1 MLRRVHPT
9 ERLDLC
15 ALSSTTTSPGDVEVR
30 RLSILRHYEILDTP
44 PEAPFERITALAAN
58 LFNVP
63 IAIIGF
69 LDRDRLWFKS
79 HRGLPATEVRR
90 VAGSCLSTPRAL
102 LGSDV
107 DPGFF
112 SRAPLRTQD
121 GFEMGELCVIDT
133 SPHREEE
140 HLAHNLQSLAD
151 IVMDQLELR
160 LSARRAQALHTGSDV
175 RNRFACLTVRQREI
189 LERVVAGQ
197 PSKNIAADLGISRR
211 TVESHRASIMQ
222 KTGATSIPA
231 LARLA
236 LLGAGIGA
244 LELLSLS
251 SSSGSAKASA

>member
-1 MLRRVHPT
+1 MLHRVHPT
-9 ERLDLC
+9 ERFDRC
-15 ALSSTTTSPGDVEVR
+15 MPSSVESAQAGTEAH
-30 RLSILRHYEILDTP
+30 RLSILLHYEILDTP
-44 PEAPFERITALAAN
+44 PEAPFERITTLAAN
-58 LFNVP
+58 IFNVP

-69 LDRDRLWFKS
+69 LDHDRLWFKS

-90 VAGSCLSTPRAL
+90 AEGACISTHRALIGSCGDT
-102 LGSDV
+102 
-107 DPGFF
+107 GFF
-112 SRAPLRTQD
+112 ASASLRTQD
-121 GFEMGELCVIDT
+121 GLEMGELCVVDT

-140 HLAHNLQSLAD
+140 HLAHNLQSLAH

-160 LSARRAQALHTGSDV
+160 LLARRAQAASAGFQV
-175 RNRFACLTVRQREI
+175 RDRFASLTSRQREV

-236 LLGAGIGA
+236 LLGAGLGA
-244 LELLSLS
+244 RELLSLAS
-251 SSSGSAKASA
+251 YSGSAILG

>member
-1 MLRRVHPT
+1 MLHRVHPT
-9 ERLDLC
+9 ERFECRTL
-15 ALSSTTTSPGDVEVR
+15 STTKPTQAGTEAY

-44 PEAPFERITALAAN
+44 PEAPFERIATLAAN

-69 LDRDRLWFKS
+69 LDHDRLWFKS
-79 HRGLPATEVRR
+79 HQGLPATEVRR
-90 VAGSCLSTPRAL
+90 IDGCGVVTPQAL
-102 LGSDV
+102 IGDRIE
-107 DPGFF
+107 PGFF
-112 SRAPLRTQD
+112 ASASLCTQD
-121 GFEMGELCVIDT
+121 GYDMGTLCVIDRR
-133 SPHREEE
+133 PHRAEE
-140 HLAHNLQSLAD
+140 HLVRNLKSLAD

-160 LSARRAQALHTGSDV
+160 LSTRRDHAPPTGPDI
-175 RNRFACLTVRQREI
+175 RARFADLTPRQREI

-236 LLGAGIGA
+236 LLGAGLGA
-244 LELLSLS
+244 RELLSLAS
-251 SSSGSAKASA
+251 HSGSAILG

>member
-1 MLRRVHPT
+1 MKAAQT
-9 ERLDLC
+9 GSE
-15 ALSSTTTSPGDVEVR
+15 AR

-44 PEAPFERITALAAN
+44 PEASFERITALAAN

-69 LDRDRLWFKS
+69 LDHDRLWFKS
-79 HRGLPATEVRR
+79 HRGLAATEVKR
-90 VAGSCLSTPRAL
+90 VVGSCISAPQAL
-102 LGSDV
+102 IGDDA

-112 SRAPLRTQD
+112 ASAPLRTQD
-121 GFEMGELCVIDT
+121 GFDMGELCVIDMC
-133 SPHREEE
+133 SHRTEE
-140 HLAHNLQSLAD
+140 HLVHNLKSLAD

-160 LSARRAQALHTGSDV
+160 LAARRDQAAPPGPDDI
-175 RNRFACLTVRQREI
+175 RARFADLTLRQREV

-231 LARLA
+231 LVRLA
-236 LLGAGIGA
+236 LLGAGLGA
-244 LELLSLS
+244 RELLSLA
-251 SSSGSAKASA
+251 SSSGSTILG

>member
-1 MLRRVHPT
+1 MLHRVHPT
-9 ERLDLC
+9 ERFEHRTLP
-15 ALSSTTTSPGDVEVR
+15 STKPTQAGTEAY

-44 PEAPFERITALAAN
+44 PEAPFERIATLAAN

-90 VAGSCLSTPRAL
+90 IGGSGVVTPQAL
-102 LGSDV
+102 IGDRIE
-107 DPGFF
+107 PGFF
-112 SRAPLRTQD
+112 ASASLCTQD
-121 GFEMGELCVIDT
+121 GYDMGTLCLIDRR
-133 SPHREEE
+133 PHHAEE
-140 HLAHNLQSLAD
+140 NLVRNLKSLAD

-160 LSARRAQALHTGSDV
+160 LSTRRDHAPPTGPDI
-175 RNRFACLTVRQREI
+175 RARFADLTPRQREV

-236 LLGAGIGA
+236 LLGAGLGA
-244 LELLSLS
+244 RELLSLAS
-251 SSSGSAKASA
+251 YSGSTILG

>member
-1 MLRRVHPT
+1 MKPAQT
-9 ERLDLC
+9 GIE
-15 ALSSTTTSPGDVEVR
+15 AN

-44 PEAPFERITALAAN
+44 PEAPFESITTLAAT

-69 LDRDRLWFKS
+69 LDHDRLWFKS

-90 VAGSCLSTPRAL
+90 VAGPYISTPQAL
-102 LGSDV
+102 LGGGA

-112 SRAPLRTQD
+112 ASAPLRTQD
-121 GFEMGELCVIDT
+121 GFDMGAIYVIDMC
-133 SPHREEE
+133 PHRTEQ
-140 HLAHNLQSLAD
+140 HLVHNLEALAD

-160 LSARRAQALHTGSDV
+160 LSARRDQAPSTAPDV
-175 RNRFACLTVRQREI
+175 RARFASLTLRQCEV

-222 KTGATSIPA
+222 RTGATSIPA
-231 LARLA
+231 LVQLA
-236 LLGAGIGA
+236 LLGAGLRA
-244 LELLSLS
+244 RELLSLAS
-251 SSSGSAKASA
+251 LSSAKILG

>member
-1 MLRRVHPT
+1 MPSSVESAHADT
-9 ERLDLC
+9 E
-15 ALSSTTTSPGDVEVR
+15 AH

-44 PEAPFERITALAAN
+44 PEAPFERITTLAAN

-63 IAIIGF
+63 IAVIGF
-69 LDRDRLWFKS
+69 LDHDRLWLKS
-79 HRGLPATEVRR
+79 HRGLAATEVQK
-90 VAGSCLSTPRAL
+90 VAGSCISTPQAL
-102 LGSDV
+102 IGSRV

-112 SRAPLRTQD
+112 ASAPLRTQD
-121 GFEMGELCVIDT
+121 GFDMGELCVVDMC
-133 SPHREEE
+133 PHRAEE
-140 HLAHNLQSLAD
+140 HLVHNLRSLAD

-160 LSARRAQALHTGSDV
+160 LSARRDQAAPPDPDV
-175 RNRFACLTVRQREI
+175 RGRFANLTLRQREV

-236 LLGAGIGA
+236 LLGAGLGA
-244 LELLSLS
+244 RELLSLAS
-251 SSSGSAKASA
+251 YSGSTILG